1 MRDLEDDQACR
12 RKAQSFNFR
21 WGRDNRNVD
30 YKGRRYKEGDVEV
43 FEEDVS
49 DSKAQFAA
57 ITLMIGV
64 LRDLQGLSEEASIPL
79 PPPALVFPQFRQLV
93 P

>member
-1 MRDLEDDQACR
+1 M
-12 RKAQSFNFR
+12 
-21 WGRDNRNVD
+21 
-30 YKGRRYKEGDVEV
+30 
-43 FEEDVS
+43 S

-64 LRDLQGLSEEASIPL
+64 LRDLQGLSEEASTPL